1 MGLYHCPMGAAFY
14 DDAPCIDCGMC
25 IAETEEEMVEASKKI
40 RLYLQSQAPA
50 TRPVKKIAV
59 SGKGG
64 VGKSTVVALIA
75 EALKTEGYTVIVLDT
90 DESNPGL
97 HRILGFNS
105 VPKSLIRL
113 MSRFSKGDPEIDT
126 GWITREAIA
135 IKDIPPDYVMTSNG
149 LRFLMVGKIEDP
161 FQGCACEMADI
172 TRDLMGKMALGEKEI
187 AIVDMEAGIE
197 SFGRGLERNVDT
209 ILMIVEPSFESMALS
224 EKISYMAQGMGINRI
239 LAILNKVPS
248 EAARQKM
255 TEELNKRK
263 VKTVGAVYYDP
274 LVSEAGF
281 EGKPPGGTKALEDV
295 QEIVRIIL
303 NDSLK

>member
-14 DDAPCIDCGMC
+14 DDDPCIDCGMC
-25 IAETEEEMVEASKKI
+25 IAETEKEMVEASKKI

-50 TRPVKKIAV
+50 TRSVKKIAV

-64 VGKSTVVALIA
+64 VGKSTVTALIA
-75 EALKTEGYTVIVLDT
+75 EALKAEGYTVIVLDT

-105 VPKSLIRL
+105 VPKPLIRL
-113 MSRFSKGDPEIDT
+113 MSRFSKGDPETET
-126 GWITREAIA
+126 GWITRDEIA
-135 IKDIPPDYVMTSNG
+135 IKDIPPDYVMTSDG

-172 TRDLMGKMALGEKEI
+172 TRDLMGKMVMGEKEI

-224 EKISYMAQGMGINRI
+224 EKIGYMAQGMGINRI

-248 EAARQKM
+248 EAVRQKM

-281 EGKPPGGTKALEDV
+281 EGKPPGETKALEDV
-295 QEIVRIIL
+295 QEIIRLIL